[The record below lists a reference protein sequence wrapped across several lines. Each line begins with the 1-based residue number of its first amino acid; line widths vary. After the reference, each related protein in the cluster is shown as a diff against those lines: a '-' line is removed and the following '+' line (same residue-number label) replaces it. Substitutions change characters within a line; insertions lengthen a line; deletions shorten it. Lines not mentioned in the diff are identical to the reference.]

1 MTFKTLLGGLVIFVR
16 DKAENTKLPFIK
28 EKKELELLLT
38 YNEGGLGTTRIG
50 KSQ

>member
-28 EKKELELLLT
+28 EKGTGVLLT
-38 YNEGGLGTTRIG
+38 YNEGGLGTARIG